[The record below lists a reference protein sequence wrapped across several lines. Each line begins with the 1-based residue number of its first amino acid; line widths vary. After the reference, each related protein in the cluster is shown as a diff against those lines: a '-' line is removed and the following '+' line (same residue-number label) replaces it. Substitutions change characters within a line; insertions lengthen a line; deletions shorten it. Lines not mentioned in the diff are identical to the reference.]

1 MPHSKIT
8 SKGQITIPK
17 NVRKKFNLKTGD
29 KVDFVIEN
37 DILKL
42 VPASK
47 TVSEVFGMLERK
59 NMNAISVD
67 EINIKLKKT
76 LAEKNR

>member
-37 DILKL
+37 NILKL

-59 NMNAISVD
+59 NINSISVD
-67 EINIKLKKT
+67 EINIKLKKS